1 MWLCVRSD
9 QGMGY
14 IKGRFIRE
22 SKSGVSNES
31 IGGFF
36 LNSGTLIF
44 RLLARLD
51 VPGAGGGTFGG
62 AEVSLR
68 EDGDL
73 SCWGMMEMSS

>member
-1 MWLCVRSD
+1 M
-9 QGMGY
+9 
-14 IKGRFIRE
+14 
-22 SKSGVSNES
+22 
-31 IGGFF
+31 GGFF

-51 VPGAGGGTFGG
+51 GLTAGADILGS

-73 SCWGMMEMSS
+73 SCWGIMAISS